1 MVWSKLENLLFPKME
16 PAGLEKWNFHQ
27 NKLRYV
33 PAGKGFMFLGRTR
46 KIIPDYTA
54 SYSYLVQ
61 VSLELW
67 RGM

>member
-16 PAGLEKWNFHQ
+16 PAGLKKRNFYQ

-33 PAGKGFMFLGRTR
+33 PAGKGLIFLRSTL

-54 SYSYLVQ
+54 SYSYLLQ
-61 VSLELW
+61 VSIEMWL
-67 RGM
+67 GM